1 MKSAEKKE
9 MQATAVEA
17 AKAAGAIMS
26 RNHFAAKKINESAQ
40 RDAYKR
46 PPRVLAQKS

>member
-1 MKSAEKKE
+1 MKFAEKME

-26 RNHFAAKKINESAQ
+26 RNHFAAKKINESPSAT
-40 RDAYKR
+40 
-46 PPRVLAQKS
+46 SSWSWT